1 MLSLEFSGYNY
12 SKKRCADVVEWFV
25 SKYLPRHKLQIA
37 VHHRGLLREGAY
49 GFCTVMDSDYRPREF
64 EIEMHN
70 RLNVDDYTSTLLHEL
85 WHVYQH
91 VKGDLKDKGEKRYW
105 KGIDH
110 SHTDY
115 SDQPWE
121 VEAREMERKLH
132 NCYLGLGP
140 KSHGKGTPFPNR
152 LTRQ

>member
-70 RLNVDDYTSTLLHEL
+70 KLNIDDYTSTLLHEL

-105 KGIDH
+105 KGTDH

-115 SDQPWE
+115 SNQPWE
-121 VEAREMERKLH
+121 VEAREMERKLY

>member
-25 SKYLPRHKLQIA
+25 GKYLPRHKLQIA

-70 RLNVDDYTSTLLHEL
+70 RLNIDDYTSTLLHEL

-105 KGIDH
+105 KGTDH

-152 LTRQ
+152 LTKQ

>member
-1 MLSLEFSGYNY
+1 MLTLYTSGYKY
-12 SKKRCADVVEWFV
+12 SKNRCTDVVEWFV
-25 SKYLPRHKLQIA
+25 NKYLPRHKLEIV
-37 VHHRGLLREGAY
+37 VHHRGLLRERAY
-49 GFCTVMDSDYRPREF
+49 GFCTVMDCDWRPRSF

-70 RLNVDDYTSTLLHEL
+70 RLSAENYTSTLLHEL

-91 VKGDLKDKGEKRYW
+91 VKGHLKDKGEKRYW

-121 VEAREMERKLH
+121 TEAREMERKLY